1 MERSTMSKL
10 ILVLFIGLVMLGFMI
25 KMFFY
30 DGENK
35 DDTGFEGENEYSYTE
50 PIEEERTDSETETDK
65 DQQVPV
71 GNTEIDYD
79 AEYGAKFGEDKVQV
93 AEKLAEKVM
102 QAWLENNTDMEMWKE
117 ISTAPFLIVV
127 QNEVMAPKDQLTI
140 TRKVQSL
147 DVSPTKASGDQ
158 DIQFMVYATWDVL
171 SAGKKVREQSNMY
184 KISLTLSESGEW
196 VVKELS
202 RA

>member
-1 MERSTMSKL
+1 
-10 ILVLFIGLVMLGFMI
+10 MLGFMI

-30 DGENK
+30 DGKNK

-50 PIEEERTDSETETDK
+50 PVEEEGTDSDTEIDK

-79 AEYGAKFGEDKVQV
+79 AEYGAKFGEDKVQ
-93 AEKLAEKVM
+93 AAKKLAEKVM

-127 QNEVMAPKDQLTI
+127 LNEVMAPKDQL

-196 VVKELS
+196 FVKELS
-202 RA
+202 RV

>member
-10 ILVLFIGLVMLGFMI
+10 ILVVFIGLVMLGFMI

-30 DGENK
+30 DGKNK

-79 AEYGAKFGEDKVQV
+79 AEYGAKFGEDKVQA

-127 QNEVMAPKDQLTI
+127 QNEVMAPKDQL

-196 VVKELS
+196 FVKELS
-202 RA
+202 RV

>member
-1 MERSTMSKL
+1 MERFTMSKL

-30 DGENK
+30 DGKNK

-50 PIEEERTDSETETDK
+50 PVEEEGTDSDTEIDK

-79 AEYGAKFGEDKVQV
+79 AEYGAKFGEDKVQ
-93 AEKLAEKVM
+93 AAKKLAEKVM

-127 QNEVMAPKDQLTI
+127 LNEVMAPKDQL

-196 VVKELS
+196 FVKELS
-202 RA
+202 RV

>member
-30 DGENK
+30 DGKNK

-79 AEYGAKFGEDKVQV
+79 AEYGAKFGEDKVQA

-127 QNEVMAPKDQLTI
+127 QNEVMAPKDQLT
-140 TRKVQSL
+140 RKVQSL

-158 DIQFMVYATWDVL
+158 EIQFMVYATWDVL

-196 VVKELS
+196 FVKELS
-202 RA
+202 RV

>member
-30 DGENK
+30 DGKNK

-79 AEYGAKFGEDKVQV
+79 AEYGAKFGEDKVQA

-102 QAWLENNTDMEMWKE
+102 QAWLENDTDMEMWTE

-127 QNEVMAPKDQLTI
+127 QNEVLAPKDQLT
-140 TRKVQSL
+140 RKVQSL
-147 DVSPTKASGDQ
+147 EVSPTKASGDQ
-158 DIQFMVYATWDVL
+158 DIQLMVYATWEVL
-171 SAGKKVREQSNMY
+171 SAEKKVREQSNMY
-184 KISLTLSESGEW
+184 KLTLTLSESGEW

>member
-30 DGENK
+30 DGKNK

-79 AEYGAKFGEDKVQV
+79 AEYGAKFGEDKVQA

-127 QNEVMAPKDQLTI
+127 QNEVMAPKDQL

-196 VVKELS
+196 FVKELS
-202 RA
+202 RV

>member
-30 DGENK
+30 DGKNK

-79 AEYGAKFGEDKVQV
+79 AEYGAKFGEDKVQA

-127 QNEVMAPKDQLTI
+127 QNEVMAPKDQLT
-140 TRKVQSL
+140 RKVQSL

-158 DIQFMVYATWDVL
+158 EIQFMVYATWDVL
-171 SAGKKVREQSNMY
+171 SVGKKVREQSNMY

-196 VVKELS
+196 FVKELS
-202 RA
+202 RV

>member
-1 MERSTMSKL
+1 MQRSTMSKL

-30 DGENK
+30 DGKNK

-50 PIEEERTDSETETDK
+50 PVEEERTDSETETDK
-65 DQQVPV
+65 DQQIPV

-79 AEYGAKFGEDKVQV
+79 AEYGAKFGEDKVQA

-127 QNEVMAPKDQLTI
+127 QNEVMAPKDQL

-196 VVKELS
+196 FVKELS
-202 RA
+202 RV

>member
-1 MERSTMSKL
+1 MQRSTMSKL
-10 ILVLFIGLVMLGFMI
+10 ILVVFIGLVMLGFMI

-30 DGENK
+30 DGKNK
-35 DDTGFEGENEYSYTE
+35 DDTGFDGENEYSYTK
-50 PIEEERTDSETETDK
+50 PVEEERTDSETETDK

-79 AEYGAKFGEDKVQV
+79 AEYGAKFGEDKVQA

-102 QAWLENNTDMEMWKE
+102 QAWLENDTDMEMWKE

-127 QNEVMAPKDQLTI
+127 QNEVMAPKDQL

-196 VVKELS
+196 FVKELS
-202 RA
+202 RV

>member
-1 MERSTMSKL
+1 MQRSTMSKL
-10 ILVLFIGLVMLGFMI
+10 ILVVFIGLVMLGFMI

-30 DGENK
+30 DGKNK
-35 DDTGFEGENEYSYTE
+35 DDTGFEGENEYSYTK
-50 PIEEERTDSETETDK
+50 PVEEERTDSETETDK

-79 AEYGAKFGEDKVQV
+79 AEYGAKFGEDKVQA

-127 QNEVMAPKDQLTI
+127 QNEVMAPKDQLT
-140 TRKVQSL
+140 RKVQSL
-147 DVSPTKASGDQ
+147 DVSPTKASGEQ

-196 VVKELS
+196 FVKELS
-202 RA
+202 RV

>member
-30 DGENK
+30 DGKNK
-35 DDTGFEGENEYSYTE
+35 DDTGFEGENEYSYSE
-50 PIEEERTDSETETDK
+50 PVEEERTDSETESDK
-65 DQQVPV
+65 DRQVPV

-79 AEYGAKFGEDKVQV
+79 AEYGAKFGEDKVQA

-127 QNEVMAPKDQLTI
+127 QNEVMAPKDQLT
-140 TRKVQSL
+140 RKVKSL

-196 VVKELS
+196 FVKELS
-202 RA
+202 RV

>member
-10 ILVLFIGLVMLGFMI
+10 ILVVFIGLVMLGFMI

-30 DGENK
+30 DGKNK
-35 DDTGFEGENEYSYTE
+35 DDTGFEGENEYSYSE
-50 PIEEERTDSETETDK
+50 PVEEERTDSETESDK
-65 DQQVPV
+65 ERQVPV

-79 AEYGAKFGEDKVQV
+79 AEYGAKFGEDKVQA

-127 QNEVMAPKDQLTI
+127 QNEVMAPKDQLT
-140 TRKVQSL
+140 RKVKSL

-196 VVKELS
+196 FVKELS
-202 RA
+202 RV

>member
-1 MERSTMSKL
+1 MSKL

-30 DGENK
+30 DGKNK

-50 PIEEERTDSETETDK
+50 PVEEERTDSETETDK
-65 DQQVPV
+65 DQQIPV

-79 AEYGAKFGEDKVQV
+79 AEYGAKFGEDKVQA

-127 QNEVMAPKDQLTI
+127 QNEVMAPKDQL

-196 VVKELS
+196 FVKELS
-202 RA
+202 RV

>member
-30 DGENK
+30 DGKNK

-65 DQQVPV
+65 DQQVTV

-79 AEYGAKFGEDKVQV
+79 AEYGAKFGEDKVQA

-127 QNEVMAPKDQLTI
+127 QNEVMAPKDQL

-196 VVKELS
+196 FVKELS
-202 RA
+202 RV

>member
-1 MERSTMSKL
+1 MQRSTMSKL
-10 ILVLFIGLVMLGFMI
+10 ILVVFIGLVMLGFMI

-30 DGENK
+30 DGKNK

-50 PIEEERTDSETETDK
+50 PVEEERTDSEMETDK
-65 DQQVPV
+65 DQQVTV

-79 AEYGAKFGEDKVQV
+79 AEYGAKFGEDKVQA

-127 QNEVMAPKDQLTI
+127 QNEVMAPKDQL

-196 VVKELS
+196 FVKELS
-202 RA
+202 RV

>member
-1 MERSTMSKL
+1 M
-10 ILVLFIGLVMLGFMI
+10 VAFMI

-30 DGENK
+30 DGK
-35 DDTGFEGENEYSYTE
+35 DKNDTGFEGENEYSYTD
-50 PIEEERTDSETETDK
+50 PIEEERTDSEMETDK

-79 AEYGAKFGEDKVQV
+79 AEYGGKFGEDKVQ
-93 AEKLAEKVM
+93 AAKKLAEKVM
-102 QAWLENNTDMEMWKE
+102 QSWLENDTDMEMWKE

-127 QNEVMAPKDQLTI
+127 QNEVLAPKDQLT
-140 TRKVQSL
+140 RKVQSF

-196 VVKELS
+196 FVKELS
-202 RA
+202 RV

>member
-1 MERSTMSKL
+1 MQRSTMSKL
-10 ILVLFIGLVMLGFMI
+10 ILVVFIGLVMLGFMI

-30 DGENK
+30 DGKNK

-79 AEYGAKFGEDKVQV
+79 AEYGAKFGEDKVQA

-127 QNEVMAPKDQLTI
+127 QNEVMAPKDQL

-196 VVKELS
+196 FVKELS
-202 RA
+202 RV

>member
-1 MERSTMSKL
+1 MQRSTMSKL
-10 ILVLFIGLVMLGFMI
+10 ILVVFIGLVMLGFMI

-30 DGENK
+30 DGKNK

-50 PIEEERTDSETETDK
+50 PVEEERTDSKMETDK
-65 DQQVPV
+65 DQQVTV

-79 AEYGAKFGEDKVQV
+79 AEYGAKFGEDKVQA

-127 QNEVMAPKDQLTI
+127 QNEVMAPKDQL

-196 VVKELS
+196 FVKELS
-202 RA
+202 RV

>member
-1 MERSTMSKL
+1 MQRSTMSKL
-10 ILVLFIGLVMLGFMI
+10 ILVVFIGLVMLGFMI

-30 DGENK
+30 DGKNK

-50 PIEEERTDSETETDK
+50 PVEEERTDSETETDK
-65 DQQVPV
+65 DQQVTV

-79 AEYGAKFGEDKVQV
+79 AEYGAKFGEDKVQA

-127 QNEVMAPKDQLTI
+127 QNEVMAPKDQL

-196 VVKELS
+196 FVKELS
-202 RA
+202 RV

>member
-1 MERSTMSKL
+1 MSKL
-10 ILVLFIGLVMLGFMI
+10 ILVVFIGLVMLGFMI

-30 DGENK
+30 DGKNK
-35 DDTGFEGENEYSYTE
+35 DDTGFEGENEYSYSE
-50 PIEEERTDSETETDK
+50 PVEEERTDSETESDK
-65 DQQVPV
+65 ERQVPV

-79 AEYGAKFGEDKVQV
+79 AEYGAKFGEDKVQA

-127 QNEVMAPKDQLTI
+127 QNEVMAPKDQLT
-140 TRKVQSL
+140 RKVKSL

-196 VVKELS
+196 FVKELS
-202 RA
+202 RV

>member
-30 DGENK
+30 DGKNK

-79 AEYGAKFGEDKVQV
+79 AEYGAKFGEDKVQA

-127 QNEVMAPKDQLTI
+127 QNEVMAPKDQLT
-140 TRKVQSL
+140 RKVQSL
-147 DVSPTKASGDQ
+147 DVSPTKALGDQ

-196 VVKELS
+196 FVKELS
-202 RA
+202 RV

>member
-1 MERSTMSKL
+1 MQRSTMSKL
-10 ILVLFIGLVMLGFMI
+10 ILVVFIGLVMLGFMI

-30 DGENK
+30 DGKNK

-50 PIEEERTDSETETDK
+50 PVEEERTDSETETDK

-79 AEYGAKFGEDKVQV
+79 AEYGAKFGEDKVQA

-102 QAWLENNTDMEMWKE
+102 KAWLENDTDMEMWKE

-127 QNEVMAPKDQLTI
+127 QNEVMAPKDQL

-196 VVKELS
+196 FVKELS
-202 RA
+202 RV

>member
-1 MERSTMSKL
+1 MSKL

-30 DGENK
+30 DGKNK

-79 AEYGAKFGEDKVQV
+79 AEYGAKFGEDKVQA

-127 QNEVMAPKDQLTI
+127 QNEVMAPKDQL

-196 VVKELS
+196 FVKELS
-202 RA
+202 RV

>member
-30 DGENK
+30 DGKNK

-50 PIEEERTDSETETDK
+50 PVEEERTDSETETDK
-65 DQQVPV
+65 DQQIPV

-79 AEYGAKFGEDKVQV
+79 AEYGAKFGEDKVQA

-127 QNEVMAPKDQLTI
+127 QNEVMAPKDQL

-196 VVKELS
+196 FVKELS
-202 RA
+202 RV